1 MTRRSDDHVQE
12 DHDPPSAESPTA
24 ENPRFSAVVERPER
38 AGARHGM
45 GTSTTSARRARDGAL
60 VESWL
65 AGLSPPTAAAYRG
78 DLTCLADFLAT
89 LGLGLAVAGRVEIGA
104 WVAWLRARGYAAPTI
119 RRRLV
124 AAGGFYDWLVAMG
137 ECAANPTCG
146 VARPRGGAVGRLGP
160 DRAELTRLLE
170 AARQRGA
177 RDELLVRLLCVVGL
191 RVAEAVGLDTADVS
205 HHEGRLLLAVTRKGG
220 RHELVGVPSATAVLL
235 RAVGAGQG
243 PGPLLRSARGGRLSA
258 RGAHWVVRRLGEAAG
273 IPGLHPH
280 ALRHGY
286 VTQALCAGVPLPT
299 VAAGAGHRD
308 VRVTLVYAEALVRS
322 KAAAA
327 SAVEARLAG

>member
-1 MTRRSDDHVQE
+1 MTRRCDDHAQQ
-12 DHDPPSAESPTA
+12 DHDPPTA
-24 ENPRFSAVVERPER
+24 ENPTAENLEFSAVGERPER

-45 GTSTTSARRARDGAL
+45 GTSANFAGRTRDDAL

-65 AGLSPPTAAAYRG
+65 AGLAPATARAYRG
-78 DLTCLADFLAT
+78 DLTCLAGFIAA
-89 LGLGLAVAGRVEIGA
+89 LGLELAAAGRVEIGA
-104 WVAWLRARGYAAPTI
+104 WVAWLRARGYAAPTV

-124 AAGGFYDWLVAMG
+124 AAAGFYDWLVAVG
-137 ECAANPTCG
+137 ECAANPTGG
-146 VARPRGGAVGRLGP
+146 VARPRGGAAARLGP

-170 AARQRGA
+170 VARQRSA

-205 HHEGRLLLAVTRKGG
+205 HHEGRLLLEVTRKSG
-220 RHELVGVPSATAVLL
+220 RHELVGVPSTTAALL
-235 RAVGAGQG
+235 HTVAADQG
-243 PGPLLRSARGGRLSA
+243 PGPLLRSTRGGRLSV
-258 RGAHWVVRRLGEAAG
+258 RGAHWIVRRLGEAAG

-322 KAAAA
+322 KADAAG
-327 SAVEARLAG
+327 AVEARLEG